1 MTRSENMTP
10 YRIPTFLIALFM
22 LVGLAACDDD
32 PVSSD
37 GVDEVVSQRVTDLP
51 ADPFVG
57 FVGGRPVGT
66 GDFTFYS
73 LGENRVVEDSASTE
87 WDVAFRGTTILVNGG
102 ASGPGHGAGQIVEG
116 VFSELEEAPASGYE
130 TDAEGAPALGTGSGQ
145 SWYNYN
151 PQTQIVTPIPGRV
164 IVVMTADGRYAK
176 ISMISYYA
184 GAPDPPAAEDDARYL
199 TFDYVLQPDGSRT
212 FE

>member
-1 MTRSENMTP
+1 MTH
-10 YRIPTFLIALFM
+10 YRIPTFLVALF
-22 LVGLAACDDD
+22 LLAGLSACDDD

-37 GVDEVVSQRVTDLP
+37 DGGDVVSQRVSDLP

-73 LGENRVVEDSASTE
+73 LRENRVVEDSASTE
-87 WDVAFRGTTILVNGG
+87 WDLAFRGTTILVNGG
-102 ASGPGHGAGQIVEG
+102 ASGPGQGEGQIVEA
-116 VFSELEEAPASGYE
+116 VFSEVDEAPATGYE
-130 TDAEGAPALGTGSGQ
+130 TDAEGQPALGTGSGQ

-164 IVVMTADGRYAK
+164 IIVKTANGMYAK
-176 ISMISYYA
+176 ISMVSYYE
-184 GAPDPPAAEDDARYL
+184 GAPATPTAEDEARYL
-199 TFDYVLQPDGSRT
+199 TFDYVLQPDGSRS

>member
-1 MTRSENMTP
+1 MTLHRL
-10 YRIPTFLIALFM
+10 PTYLIALLL

-37 GVDEVVSQRVTDLP
+37 GGDEVVAQRVTDLP

-57 FVGGRPVGT
+57 FVGGRPVGS
-66 GDFTFYS
+66 GNFTFFS
-73 LGENRVVEDSASTE
+73 LRENSVVEDSASTD

-102 ASGPGHGAGQIVEG
+102 ASGPGQGVGQIIDG
-116 VFSELEEAPASGYE
+116 VFSEIDEAPADGYA
-130 TDAEGAPALGTGSGQ
+130 TDAEGDPALGTGSGQ

-151 PQTQIVTPIPGRV
+151 PQTQVVTPIPGRV
-164 IVVMTADGRYAK
+164 IVIRTADGLYAK
-176 ISMISYYA
+176 ISMVSYYE
-184 GAPDPPAAEDDARYL
+184 GNPDTPTAEDEARYL

-212 FE
+212 FD